1 MFSCDNVITI
11 PQYTG
16 TCWFNS
22 ILMAIFYSQHSR
34 KLFYH
39 HFEGKKDKFSKIM
52 NHIIK
57 HKYIRDEEAN
67 KYFEFM
73 RPENILRYTN
83 LDKKELFE
91 HFKGKKTYGFD
102 VETFL
107 PDFLKS
113 LNKNVMDVIIYEKKC
128 YANYYSVLPKF
139 AINAK
144 KRHNYKF
151 LSKWSGINTKDISDP
166 DYIIVHKIKKYNFY
180 NYYTRLF
187 IHDYNTYPDLQ
198 KLNLKK
204 YNINIKGL
212 ITLKNEIFHNGN
224 KYILDSIL
232 LNNSNEDELKIG
244 HLVAGITC
252 KNNRY
257 VYNGWFRVTKDPNIN
272 EDFGPK
278 KIPCELM
285 KFDWN
290 IKKDYKFCLNRKLCK
305 LDKYEK
311 KEKEHLCFSF
321 NDIDNATLIYV
332 KDISIKSIDS
342 NLPPSSSSLTLPSLK
357 SNSLSELIMQDK
369 KKYLLEKKTRKKQQD
384 IYKKLFKER
393 LKGLKEPK
401 ELKNDYIDC
410 LLVAFFNNKNLAIEE
425 LFFNG
430 ILTNRYA
437 IIIRNEFRSY
447 YKYKTIDKIKL
458 LKAIQM
464 YYNDFIKQNSE
475 FPKIVWSKG
484 KYYLPDLLILLQK
497 IFKFDKFL
505 LQILLS
511 YDEKF
516 KMIEKQEMTIK
527 TIKITK
533 LKSNPKSELNSLLLT
548 AIITRQKDKYKCF
561 YKYKTKWYDDNNKLI
576 ENIDNYIKSEKY
588 KIVSYFYY

>member
-1 MFSCDNVITI
+1 MC
-11 PQYTG
+11 
-16 TCWFNS
+16 
-22 ILMAIFYSQHSR
+22 
-34 KLFYH
+34 
-39 HFEGKKDKFSKIM
+39 
-52 NHIIK
+52 
-57 HKYIRDEEAN
+57 IRD
-67 KYFEFM
+67 
-73 RPENILRYTN
+73 R
-83 LDKKELFE
+83 
-91 HFKGKKTYGFD
+91 
-102 VETFL
+102 
-107 PDFLKS
+107 
-113 LNKNVMDVIIYEKKC
+113 
-128 YANYYSVLPKF
+128 
-139 AINAK
+139 
-144 KRHNYKF
+144 
-151 LSKWSGINTKDISDP
+151 
-166 DYIIVHKIKKYNFY
+166 
-180 NYYTRLF
+180 
-187 IHDYNTYPDLQ
+187 
-198 KLNLKK
+198 
-204 YNINIKGL
+204 
-212 ITLKNEIFHNGN
+212 
-224 KYILDSIL
+224 
-232 LNNSNEDELKIG
+232 
-244 HLVAGITC
+244 
-252 KNNRY
+252 
-257 VYNGWFRVTKDPNIN
+257 
-272 EDFGPK
+272 
-278 KIPCELM
+278 
-285 KFDWN
+285 
-290 IKKDYKFCLNRKLCK
+290 CK

-393 LKGLKEPK
+393 LKGLKEV
-401 ELKNDYIDC
+401 KNDCIDC

-430 ILTNRYA
+430 ILTNKYA

-475 FPKIVWSKG
+475 LPKIVWSRG

-516 KMIEKQEMTIK
+516 KMIEKQEITIK

-533 LKSNPKSELNSLLLT
+533 LKSHPKSELNSLLLT

-561 YKYKTKWYDDNNKLI
+561 YKYKTKWYDDNNKII